1 MTDERS
7 AKVIHLPYR
16 KVMVPVVTVE
26 YREAVALVDR
36 KTMAILLANS
46 HMSTVDRL
54 ADREELS
61 RIYVGA
67 KPCFDLADYDAFK
80 ARGGCRDL
88 GK

>member
-1 MTDERS
+1 MTDGRS
-7 AKVIHLPYR
+7 AKIIHLPNR

-36 KTMAILLANS
+36 KTMAILLAGS
-46 HMSTVDRL
+46 HTATVDRL
-54 ADREELS
+54 ADCRELT
-61 RIYVGA
+61 RIFVGH
-67 KPCFDLADYDAFK
+67 KPCFDLADFEAFK